1 MILKQFKP
9 LQWAQQTMNVVKAF
23 TTKAASTAKK
33 VTHQCK
39 QSLHKYFAGQ
49 DYREKEKEWK
59 CCKKESEL
67 AKPGFEH
74 LLQEV
79 IRETAKCLDN
89 VNRQQ
94 ALHSHRILLDILTEY
109 LKNLYAMYQDT
120 MDQINECQCHVANAK
135 SEMLK
140 NYHYH
145 ISPDII
151 LWILFSSLLNEAFF
165 RVFPSL
171 AIIPT
176 PVGAAITAI
185 GVFITIGR
193 VVYPMYL
200 AQSAVCQMQQL
211 EEDLQRIQSQSI
223 GILHIL
229 GRLGRLIRELRRNN
243 SNEKRLAL
251 EDRIKYILNEIS
263 LFAASCEEK
272 D

>member
-9 LQWAQQTMNVVKAF
+9 LQWVQQLMNVVKAF
-23 TTKAASTAKK
+23 TAKAASTAKK

-49 DYREKEKEWK
+49 DYRDKEKEWK

-67 AKPGFEH
+67 AKAGFEH

-79 IRETAKCLDN
+79 IRETSRCLDN

-94 ALHSHRILLDILTEY
+94 ALRSHSTLFDILTEY
-109 LKNLYAMYQDT
+109 LKNLYA
-120 MDQINECQCHVANAK
+120 INAK
-135 SEMLK
+135 K
-140 NYHYH
+140 NYGYH
-145 ISPDII
+145 IPPVI

-176 PVGAAITAI
+176 PVGATITAI
-185 GVFITIGR
+185 GVFITIGK

-211 EEDLQRIQSQSI
+211 EEDLQCIQSQNI
-223 GILHIL
+223 GILHLL
-229 GRLGRLIRELRRNN
+229 GKLGRLIWELRRNN

-251 EDRIKYILNEIS
+251 EDSIKYIINEIS

>member
-1 MILKQFKP
+1 
-9 LQWAQQTMNVVKAF
+9 MNVVKAF
-23 TTKAASTAKK
+23 TTKVASTAKK

-94 ALHSHRILLDILTEY
+94 ALHSHRTLFDILAEY

-120 MDQINECQCHVANAK
+120 MDQINECQRHVANAK

-140 NYHYH
+140 KT
-145 ISPDII
+145 IA
-151 LWILFSSLLNEAFF
+151 ILFSSLLNEAFF

-223 GILHIL
+223 GILRIL
-229 GRLGRLIRELRRNN
+229 GKLGKLIRELRRNN